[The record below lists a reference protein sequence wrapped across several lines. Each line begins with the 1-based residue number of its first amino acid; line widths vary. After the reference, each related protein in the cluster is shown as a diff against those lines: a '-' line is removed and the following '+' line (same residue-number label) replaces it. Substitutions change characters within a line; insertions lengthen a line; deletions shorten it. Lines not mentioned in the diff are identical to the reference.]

1 VRRRNNDHRAKA
13 TVQKKTLDVASHL
26 FENVRTIFGCQLKI
40 YFRARDLKPQ
50 RRRSMPITAKQRR
63 VYEFIKGYIGS
74 NEEPP
79 TIAEIGRHFQISSS
93 ASVHGI
99 LSALEREG
107 LIKRTPNISRGIE
120 IVKQTANGD
129 EDRGEIPLLG
139 TVAAGQPIEA
149 ILSHDTLSVPTDMQG
164 HGRTFALRVRGDS
177 MIDENIQDGD
187 FIVVTSQ
194 KTADNGQV
202 VVALIDGNYATVKKF
217 YREPDFI
224 RLEPANPQFKPIFIK
239 TPERIQIQGVVTGLI
254 RKYVSQQALS
264 ELTH

>member
-1 VRRRNNDHRAKA
+1 
-13 TVQKKTLDVASHL
+13 
-26 FENVRTIFGCQLKI
+26 
-40 YFRARDLKPQ
+40 
-50 RRRSMPITAKQRR
+50 MPVTAKQRR
-63 VYEFIKGYIGS
+63 VYEFIKGYMES

-107 LIKRTPNISRGIE
+107 LIKRTPNISRGIQL
-120 IVKQTANGD
+120 VKQPPNET
-129 EDRGEIPLLG
+129 EDRDEIPLLG

-149 ILSHDTLSVPTDMQG
+149 ILSHDTISVPPDLHG
-164 HGRTFALRVRGDS
+164 RGRTFALRVRGDS
-177 MIDENIQDGD
+177 MIDEHIQDGD
-187 FIVVTSQ
+187 IIIVTSQ

-217 YREPDFI
+217 YHETDFI

-254 RKYVSQQALS
+254 RKYAAQALS
-264 ELTH
+264 PT